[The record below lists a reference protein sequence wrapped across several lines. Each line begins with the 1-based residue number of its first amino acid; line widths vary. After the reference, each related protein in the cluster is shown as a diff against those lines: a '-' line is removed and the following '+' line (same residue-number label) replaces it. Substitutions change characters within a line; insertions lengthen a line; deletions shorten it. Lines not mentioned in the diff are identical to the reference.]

1 MPIAPSPAVLR
12 AGDVLAELVQHPSQA
27 FTVAELA
34 RRVGVPRATCDA
46 ILQAL
51 AAHRLVTRREDDLR
65 YELGPGGIVLGEAAR
80 IANPWLRSARLE
92 AERLARALGACVSV
106 CVQDGHTA
114 RVVESFDFGALFAVR
129 ARVGQVIPLVPPFG
143 AVFVAWNDEDAQ
155 RWIAR
160 AGSDLDAGER
170 DRYRRAL
177 EGVRRRGYS
186 VAIATSGPVNAETVE
201 TLARPPESED
211 ARRARDELIREVMHS
226 AYLATDLD
234 AKSPVRVGQL
244 SAPVFDRRGV
254 VVASLLVPGPERE
267 ISSTELR
274 ALSGQL
280 LEAATRATRAAGGR
294 PPGELLAAG

>member
-1 MPIAPSPAVLR
+1 MRRVWPSATRRRFAAGWRRTPPPPPRRRLRPGALFTSRTLDALAKSLVCFAVLHQLILL
-12 AGDVLAELVQHPSQA
+12 GHLVRTRDTSA
-27 FTVAELA
+27 FNVWTM
-34 RRVGVPRATCDA
+34 
-46 ILQAL
+46 
-51 AAHRLVTRREDDLR
+51 
-65 YELGPGGIVLGEAAR
+65 
-80 IANPWLRSARLE
+80 LE
-92 AERLARALGACVSV
+92 AERLVPGLATGLDAQWASLV
-106 CVQDGHTA
+106 
-114 RVVESFDFGALFAVR
+114 FGIVL
-129 ARVGQVIPLVPPFG
+129 FG